1 MAHANNNNA
10 PTTSYTYNFADSQV
24 TINVSE
30 QMREIL
36 IDLDRQE
43 ANNNQTERTRFD
55 EKTKRSRHVSFE
67 ALDPEDK
74 HLTTGVNPCEQALE
88 ELDPT
93 DALINALHEV
103 LDRLSDERRELL
115 KALYDEQIKSKELAA
130 RRGKTPASVSKQHSK
145 SLEEVQRL
153 LAELGFTGW
162 PTTQG
167 TER

>member
-1 MAHANNNNA
+1 MARANNDV
-10 PTTSYTYNFADSQV
+10 PSTYTYNFADSQV
-24 TINVSE
+24 TIEVSE

-36 IDLDRQE
+36 IDFDRQE

-74 HLTTGVNPCEQALE
+74 HLTAGVNPCEQALE
-88 ELDPT
+88 DTDPT

-103 LDRLSDERRELL
+103 LDCLSDERRELL
-115 KALYDEQIKSKELAA
+115 TALYDEQIKSKELAA
-130 RRGKTPASVSKQHSK
+130 RRGKTPASVSKQHK
-145 SLEEVQRL
+145 KALEEVQRL
-153 LAELGFTGW
+153 LGELGFTGW

-167 TER
+167 RQR